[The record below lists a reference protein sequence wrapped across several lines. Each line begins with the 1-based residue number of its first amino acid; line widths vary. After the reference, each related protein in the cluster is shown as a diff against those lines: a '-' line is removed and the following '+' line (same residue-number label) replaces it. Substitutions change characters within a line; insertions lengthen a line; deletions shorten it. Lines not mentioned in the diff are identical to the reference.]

1 MKGRD
6 RDPSKDYLIIKVDG
20 LSYPL
25 WIKASR
31 DLGIGDKPIKAVD
44 YFKRVIEPSDRID
57 IVTSDVQS
65 IEGAVLIDKYW
76 IEIQYIGTPR
86 SDEKMDRFKEDGMFA
101 MRTKAGEKAERR
113 TARVLV
119 DSVGHQFPSALSQSP
134 GCFQIYYEGK
144 GERKPD
150 RICLACGLKFEVKKR
165 NTDEYFRVSHSDR
178 RPFESENN
186 PNDWHAFVFADM
198 KPRFVPN
205 TQIIA
210 ALANKQYKQGADSY
224 DAYAQ
229 IFSTA
234 ISVVDPPACLS
245 SNHADG
251 GANEGEGFIPPLEA

>member
-1 MKGRD
+1 MLGRD
-6 RDPSKDYLIIKVDG
+6 RDPSKNYLIIKVDG

-25 WIKASR
+25 WIRASLN
-31 DLGIGDKPIKAVD
+31 LGIGDKPINAVD
-44 YFKRVIEPSDRID
+44 YFRRVIEPNDRID
-57 IVTSDVQS
+57 IVTSGVQS

-119 DSVGHQFPSALSQSP
+119 DSFGHQFPSALSQSP
-134 GCFQIYYEGK
+134 GCFQIYYVGK
-144 GERKPD
+144 GKRKPD

-165 NTDEYFRVSHSDR
+165 NTDEYFRVSHSER
-178 RPFESENN
+178 RPFESENS
-186 PNDWHAFVFADM
+186 PSDWHAFVFADM

-205 TQIIA
+205 TQIVA
-210 ALANKQYKQGADSY
+210 ALANKQYKQGGDSY

-234 ISVVDPPACLS
+234 IGVVDPPTCSS
-245 SNHADG
+245 SNSTE
-251 GANEGEGFIPPLEA
+251 GAAQS